1 VSGGEGDKE
10 PLRAQMREVR
20 ASIDPEERA
29 RMVRAVEEQL
39 AALPEFAAAGT
50 VLLFYSFGSEVGTS
64 GVARRVLGDGKRLL
78 LPFLADEGM
87 EAAEVVLGDELS
99 PTAYGP
105 REPARRVAVNPRK
118 VDLVVTPGLAF
129 DRRGR
134 RLGYGGGH
142 YDRYLARLRPDAVRV
157 GIGFSVQVVDEVP
170 AGPADQRVHL
180 VVTDA
185 EVIDCRTDDGPETA
199 GGPL

>member
-1 VSGGEGDKE
+1 MSATEGDKDD
-10 PLRAQMREVR
+10 LRAEMRRLR
-20 ASIDPEERA
+20 ASIDPEDRA
-29 RMVRAVEEQL
+29 RMVREVEQRL
-39 AALPEFAAAGT
+39 AALAEFGAAGT

-64 GVARRVLGDGKRLL
+64 GVARRVLDAGKRLL

-87 EAAEVVLGDELS
+87 EAAEVAPGDELS

-129 DRRGR
+129 DRAGR

-142 YDRYLARLRPDAVRV
+142 YDRYLARLRPDATRV
-157 GIGFSVQVVDEVP
+157 GIAFSVQVVDEVP
-170 AGPADQRVHL
+170 AGPEDQRVHM

-185 EVIDCRTDDGPETA
+185 DVIDCRSPDGPGTA

>member
-1 VSGGEGDKE
+1 MSTTERDKDH
-10 PLRAQMREVR
+10 LRAEMRRLR
-20 ASIDPEERA
+20 ASIDPEDRA
-29 RMVRAVEEQL
+29 RMVREVEQRL
-39 AALPEFAAAGT
+39 AALPEFGAAGT

-64 GVARRVLGDGKRLL
+64 GVARRVLDAGKRLL

-87 EAAEVVLGDELS
+87 EAAEVVPGDELS

-129 DRRGR
+129 DRAGR

-142 YDRYLARLRPDAVRV
+142 YDRYLARLRPDAARV
-157 GIGFSVQVVDEVP
+157 GLAFSVQVVDRVP
-170 AGPADQRVHL
+170 AGPEDQRVHM

-185 EVIDCRTDDGPETA
+185 DVIDCRSPDGPGTA

>member
-1 VSGGEGDKE
+1 MRGDERDKDA
-10 PLRAQMREVR
+10 LRAQMRGVR

-29 RMVRAVEEQL
+29 RMVRAVEERL
-39 AALPEFAAAGT
+39 AALREFAAAGT
-50 VLLFYSFGSEVGTS
+50 VLLFYSFGSEVGTA
-64 GVARRVLGDGKRLL
+64 GVARRVLGEGKRLL

-87 EAAEVVLGDELS
+87 EAAEVVPGDELS

-129 DRRGR
+129 DRAGR

-142 YDRYLARLRPDAVRV
+142 YDRYLARLRPDAIRV

-170 AGPADQRVHL
+170 AGPADQQVHL